1 MKIETV
7 KNELEK
13 LTNDKNQI
21 DTRIVQLRE
30 ELKTL
35 EKNSD
40 ILSGAIQTCQY
51 LLNLEE
57 EKPENKTKK
66 VSTNKDK
73 ISSNI

>member
-21 DTRIVQLRE
+21 ETRIVQLRE

-35 EKNSD
+35 EKNSEP
-40 ILSGAIQTCQY
+40 GK
-51 LLNLEE
+51 N
-57 EKPENKTKK
+57 
-66 VSTNKDK
+66 
-73 ISSNI
+73 

>member
-51 LLNLEE
+51 LMNLEE
-57 EKPENKTKK
+57 EKPEKK
-66 VSTNKDK
+66 ISTNKSK
-73 ISSNI
+73 ISANV

>member
-40 ILSGAIQTCQY
+40 ILSGAIQTWSIFA
-51 LLNLEE
+51 EFRRR
-57 EKPENKTKK
+57 KT
-66 VSTNKDK
+66 
-73 ISSNI
+73 

>member
-40 ILSGAIQTCQY
+40 ILSGAIQ
-51 LLNLEE
+51 LNLEE

-73 ISSNI
+73 ISSNV